1 MDIGDALWQLW
12 LIYWVSG
19 AVVGSFVGTL
29 LAFGVRGIVGRIIKG
44 RAKRRGEIS

>member
-29 LAFGVRGIVGRIIKG
+29 LAFAVRALVRRIIVWS
-44 RAKRRGEIS
+44 RGDRDV

>member
-19 AVVGSFVGTL
+19 AVVGSFIGTL
-29 LAFGVRGIVGRIIKG
+29 LALATRAIVRKTLIWYKG
-44 RAKRRGEIS
+44 E

>member
-29 LAFGVRGIVGRIIKG
+29 LAFGVRALIIKVV
-44 RAKRRGEIS
+44 KWSKGE